1 MLIKNFKVLMDGL
14 LLLGGNFIF
23 KIMAVFVFSDGI
35 CSCFFFP
42 AHQWNL
48 QFQIITFKGSNGV
61 VLAPGKTTFFL
72 FQAYHGLG
80 RSLKH
85 HGLDCWFGCIFWGE
99 TLFFLRCVFFS
110 CLKTE
115 FLPKT

>member
-61 VLAPGKTTFFL
+61 VLAPGKN
-72 FQAYHGLG
+72 H
-80 RSLKH
+80 
-85 HGLDCWFGCIFWGE
+85 
-99 TLFFLRCVFFS
+99 VFFVS
-110 CLKTE
+110 SLPWVGKEFKTPWVGLLVWMY
-115 FLPKT
+115 FLG